1 MFLLRY
7 SEYMFEKKNVLLRR
21 TFALAISM
29 QKYGAMRK
37 RNSFTSLWEDGPRRY
52 DKPDHESETVWTPCK
67 YGHPSYERQDASI
80 YRGSISLLGFRFVF
94 ADTGGKYSDC
104 SFETKRVKWETSR
117 LHSEMKHQGRNA
129 KNGMLCLFLML
140 QTSIL
145 DWNWKLPRIWVNSDN
160 A

>member
-7 SEYMFEKKNVLLRR
+7 SECMFEKKNVLLRR

-37 RNSFTSLWEDGPRRY
+37 RNSFTSVWEDGPRRY

-80 YRGSISLLGFRFVF
+80 YRGSISFVEFHFVF

-104 SFETKRVKWETSR
+104 SFETNGRRTDSIQRWRKQVETQRMTCCVSLKFFKPPSVTDTGS
-117 LHSEMKHQGRNA
+117 LHTFE
-129 KNGMLCLFLML
+129 
-140 QTSIL
+140 
-145 DWNWKLPRIWVNSDN
+145 
-160 A
+160 